1 MHPSFETIGKG
12 PFSSAPSVDLSF
24 YDDSLSVCKR
34 RKSLV
39 DLICGLGNRTTGYG
53 YTCVRKK
60 LLGLVFV
67 YIHEYKRG
75 KACQGSFII
84 QAFSSILSTGSTA
97 FTISEP
103 E

>member
-34 RKSLV
+34 REGLV
-39 DLICGLGNRTTGYG
+39 DLICSLGNCTTGYG

-60 LLGLVFV
+60 LFGLVFV
-67 YIHEYKRG
+67 YIHEYKR
-75 KACQGSFII
+75 
-84 QAFSSILSTGSTA
+84 
-97 FTISEP
+97 E
-103 E
+103 